1 MNMEISKKKENIN
14 EQAKNKTQIQ
24 KLTIS
29 GMIIALY
36 CVIMYFTQSFAF
48 GAYQIRIATSMY
60 ALAYIYPFLVIP
72 LGLANFVSNLLG
84 GMGLVDMIGGCVVGI
99 ITSLLVVGV
108 KKTKISSYFVIIPII
123 LIPGCVVPIWLS
135 GFTGVPYP
143 ALALNLCIGQAIPAV
158 CGAFLIKILKKV
170 L

>member
-1 MNMEISKKKENIN
+1 MNIEMTKKKENTKLN
-14 EQAKNKTQIQ
+14 AGEKNYVQ
-24 KLTIS
+24 KLAIS
-29 GMIIALY
+29 GMAIALY

-60 ALAYIYPFLVIP
+60 ALAYIYPFLIVP
-72 LGLANFVSNLLG
+72 LGIANFLSNLLG
-84 GMGLVDMIGGCVVGI
+84 GMGLVDMIGGCIVGI
-99 ITSLLVVGV
+99 ITSGLVVLI
-108 KKTKISSYFVIIPII
+108 KKAKISSYLVIVPII

-143 ALALNLCIGQAIPAV
+143 ALALNLCIGQTIPAV
-158 CGAFLIKILKKV
+158 CGALLIKVLKRV